1 MSISRGELG
10 GGRQGRSALH
20 PRVTPVPGAGRRVH
34 ISQSTMDCLKGE
46 FEVEPGEGGS
56 RCEYLKEKGIVT
68 YLVVVPKQPLRNG
81 INGVVSG
88 GGGARVGG
96 GRHPTATH
104 HLHLAEAVA
113 DFIPRWLSAVGQH
126 QRAQRQPQPGLCQP

>member
-1 MSISRGELG
+1 MTL
-10 GGRQGRSALH
+10 A
-20 PRVTPVPGAGRRVH
+20 PGAGRRVH

-46 FEVEPGEGGS
+46 FEVEPGEGGT

-88 GGGARVGG
+88 GDAAVSWGWRG
-96 GRHPTATH
+96 HLTATH
-104 HLHLAEAVA
+104 RL
-113 DFIPRWLSAVGQH
+113 PPYRSC
-126 QRAQRQPQPGLCQP
+126 R